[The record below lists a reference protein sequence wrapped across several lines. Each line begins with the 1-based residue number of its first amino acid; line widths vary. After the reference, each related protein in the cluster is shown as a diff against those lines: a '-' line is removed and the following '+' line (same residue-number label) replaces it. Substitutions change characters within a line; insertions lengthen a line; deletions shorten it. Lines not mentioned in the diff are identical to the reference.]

1 MRPRSILLFFCM
13 KLIQNNNYVFFRWC
27 NLIEHEC
34 AFWTCIIGMQSL
46 HHKLPKSPSFLPPP
60 PPTPGQTPWSWPKS
74 HQVTMAQ
81 TKTTK
86 INMMEPKKMA
96 LMDVVRP
103 LSKIYNSGTLI
114 NSRPARRSRRTR
126 KTLAFWRQVET
137 LNGAFPPIPQ
147 WCESPRQALG
157 CPKCI
162 KHTAPWFLR
171 NKNVLT
177 SKSLRLTSSR
187 TSLYTKKIHT

>member
-1 MRPRSILLFFCM
+1 MHYWHAI
-13 KLIQNNNYVFFRWC
+13 
-27 NLIEHEC
+27 
-34 AFWTCIIGMQSL
+34 
-46 HHKLPKSPSFLPPP
+46 PSSQTAKEPFIFTPP

-96 LMDVVRP
+96 LMEVVRP

-126 KTLAFWRQVET
+126 KTLAFWLQDET
-137 LNGAFPPIPQ
+137 LNGAFPWMVPQ
-147 WCESPRQALG
+147 WCESPWQALG

-162 KHTAPWFLR
+162 NIQPLDFYGIKMSP
-171 NKNVLT
+171 

-187 TSLYTKKIHT
+187 TSLYTKKITPHSNPY

>member
-1 MRPRSILLFFCM
+1 
-13 KLIQNNNYVFFRWC
+13 
-27 NLIEHEC
+27 
-34 AFWTCIIGMQSL
+34 MQSL
-46 HHKLPKSPSFLPPP
+46 HHKLPKSPSFFTPP

-96 LMDVVRP
+96 LMEVVRP

-126 KTLAFWRQVET
+126 KTLAFWRQVEA
-137 LNGAFPPIPQ
+137 LNGAFPPMASTWLPQ
-147 WCESPRQALG
+147 VHQTYSPLIFYG
-157 CPKCI
+157 I
-162 KHTAPWFLR
+162 KMSP
-171 NKNVLT
+171 

-187 TSLYTKKIHT
+187 TSLYTKKYTHSNPY

>member
-1 MRPRSILLFFCM
+1 MNVHFKEHALLA
-13 KLIQNNNYVFFRWC
+13 C
-27 NLIEHEC
+27 NPFITNC
-34 AFWTCIIGMQSL
+34 QRAL
-46 HHKLPKSPSFLPPP
+46 HFYPP

-96 LMDVVRP
+96 LMEVVRP

-126 KTLAFWRQVET
+126 KTLAFWRQVEA

-147 WCESPRQALG
+147 WCESPWQALG

-171 NKNVLT
+171 NKNVSIEIFEANFKSNFTVYKKNTYIAIPTKALKKKWLKKNT
-177 SKSLRLTSSR
+177 SC
-187 TSLYTKKIHT
+187 YG

>member
-1 MRPRSILLFFCM
+1 
-13 KLIQNNNYVFFRWC
+13 
-27 NLIEHEC
+27 
-34 AFWTCIIGMQSL
+34 MQSL

-60 PPTPGQTPWSWPKS
+60 TTPGQTPWSWPKS

-96 LMDVVRP
+96 LMEVVRP

-126 KTLAFWRQVET
+126 KTLAFWRRQVET

-147 WCESPRQALG
+147 WCESPWQALG

-162 KHTAPWFLR
+162 NIQPLDPWFLR
-171 NKNVLT
+171 NKNVSIEIFEANFKSNFTVYWKNTYIAIPTKAKKNWLKKNT
-177 SKSLRLTSSR
+177 SCCG
-187 TSLYTKKIHT
+187 